1 MFGKK
6 KNKEDLQ
13 KKYNIPTTLS
23 GTSTIQELE
32 VIRQN
37 EPNKRV
43 TVIRDA
49 DGEVMMVSERDLFL
63 DIF

>member
-1 MFGKK
+1 MFGKNK
-6 KNKEDLQ
+6 KKEDLQ
-13 KKYNIPTTLS
+13 KKYNIPTIS
-23 GTSTIQELE
+23 KGTSTIQNLE

-43 TVIRDA
+43 TVIRNA
-49 DGEVMMVSERDLFL
+49 DGEIMMISERDLIL

>member
-1 MFGKK
+1 MFGKNK
-6 KNKEDLQ
+6 KKEDLQ
-13 KKYNIPTTLS
+13 KKYNIPTTLK
-23 GTSTIQELE
+23 GTSTIQNLE

-49 DGEVMMVSERDLFL
+49 NGEVMMISERDLIL